1 MKRGK
6 LGRSTPERRA
16 LFRALTKALI
26 LNGRIETTHAKAKAV
41 RTFVD
46 HMITLGKQGDLHSR
60 RQAAEFLDD
69 AEAVKKLFESVAPQ
83 FKNREGG
90 YTRVLQVGNRRGD
103 GAPTAIIEL
112 VK

>member
-6 LGRSTPERRA
+6 LGRNTPERRA

-26 LNGRIETTHAKAKAV
+26 LNGRIETTHPKAKAV
-41 RTFVD
+41 KVFVD
-46 HMITLGKQGDLHSR
+46 RMITLGKQGDLHAR
-60 RQAAEFLDD
+60 RQAAEFLND

-83 FKNREGG
+83 YKGREGG
-90 YTRVLQVGNRRGD
+90 YTRVLLTGNRRGD
-103 GAPTAIIEL
+103 GAPMAILEL